1 MNIKVNR
8 SRGLLGYRCKKLG
21 AVCQTQSSMRKSRH
35 LVKSMG
41 SKKRKKKSIILQ
53 ARVLFYI
60 INLSSF
66 PRSATFYQENS
77 HVCVFTLATDFNK
90 HLL

>member
-8 SRGLLGYRCKKLG
+8 SHGLLGYRCKELG
-21 AVCQTQSSMRKSRH
+21 AVCQTQSSMRKSRN

-41 SKKRKKKSIILQ
+41 SKKRKRKKKSIILQ

-60 INLSSF
+60 FNLSNF
-66 PRSATFYQENS
+66 RRSATFY
-77 HVCVFTLATDFNK
+77 
-90 HLL
+90 